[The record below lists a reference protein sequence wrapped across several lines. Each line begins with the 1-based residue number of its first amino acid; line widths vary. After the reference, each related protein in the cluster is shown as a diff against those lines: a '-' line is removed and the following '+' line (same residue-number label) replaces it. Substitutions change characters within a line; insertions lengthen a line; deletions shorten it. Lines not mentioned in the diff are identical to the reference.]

1 MLVLHHL
8 ENSRSQRIAWALE
21 ALGVEYTI
29 ETYQRTPDKEAP
41 ATLKRVHP
49 LGHAPILQ
57 DGDLTLAESGAILE
71 YLADVY
77 DDKQVLK
84 PGAGDRDALLNYRYW
99 LHFAEGSLMPL
110 LIVMMLFKSI
120 PKQPMPFF
128 VKPVAKG
135 IGSKVTEK
143 FVMPRLRQMLS
154 YMEDHLN
161 QQQWF
166 AGAYISG
173 ADIQMSFPVLA
184 LSETM
189 DLSEYPSVCRWL
201 THIRKE
207 PAYQRAAAKVGEFK
221 PFF

>member
-21 ALGVEYTI
+21 ALGVEYAI

-57 DGDLTLAESGAILE
+57 DGELVLAESGAILE
-71 YLADVY
+71 YLAEAY
-77 DDKQVLK
+77 DEKQVLK
-84 PGAGDRDALLNYRYW
+84 PAAGDKEAIVNYRYW
-99 LHFAEGSLMPL
+99 LHFAEGSFMSL
-110 LIVMMLFKSI
+110 LIIMMLFKNI

-135 IGSKVTEK
+135 ISSKVMEK
-143 FVMPRLRQMLS
+143 FVDPRLKDMLS
-154 YMEDHLN
+154 YIEDHLN
-161 QQQWF
+161 QQHWF
-166 AGAYISG
+166 AGAQVSA

-184 LSETM
+184 LSQSM
-189 DLSEYPSVCRWL
+189 DLAQYPAIERWL
-201 THIRKE
+201 GQVRKE

-221 PFF
+221 PF